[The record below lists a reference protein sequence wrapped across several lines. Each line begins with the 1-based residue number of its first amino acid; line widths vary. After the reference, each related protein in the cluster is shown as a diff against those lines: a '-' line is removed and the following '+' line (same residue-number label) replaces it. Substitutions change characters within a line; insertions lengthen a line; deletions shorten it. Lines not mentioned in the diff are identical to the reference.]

1 MIVKTDVALIYM
13 IQNKGVFLDLIDHM
27 DKVGEG
33 EEVRIVMYQQ
43 KLRTLL
49 DAVAPMPST
58 RVVREVSAERR
69 KLESALCIEN
79 LEQVGL
85 VIQLDNARG
94 TMVFAPFVIEMFR
107 HFDGA
112 RLRHLNSADYELIR
126 ASFNRLYDVFV
137 TLPSLSR
144 EDIGFQEQLSVLRKE
159 VRGAIAKMKECVD
172 ALQGRLRRLGE
183 IVDQMRYDVI
193 DEVAQAKEALSE
205 INSIYLR
212 NILPAL
218 QFLGEHT
225 ELKDSKPALTA
236 LTCIG
241 DYLARYGH
249 DKLASSVYYSVESIR
264 LYRHDISIISGSL
277 MRYVQQN
284 EAHRRA
290 YDKIEQAWNRLYG
303 EVHELHDGSLKDN
316 ILPSTHPVF
325 ACLNTFSG
333 LKMRSFDAKVEWQNN
348 NARLMLAEHLRTALP
363 NVKISIGMIHQV
375 TGQTNESGELKR
387 QRDARLLAIGTLV
400 DKWEPRATDDA
411 HVAMH
416 EHLKDRLKGY
426 ELTDLLMSVG
436 WLSKRERIS
445 LTPYYQVGNLTTD
458 SERLRYYKLQ
468 VETEHA

>member
-1 MIVKTDVALIYM
+1 MVVKTDVALINM
-13 IQNKGVFLDLIDHM
+13 IQNKAVFLDLIDHM

-33 EEVRIVMYQQ
+33 DEVRIVMYQQ
-43 KLRTLL
+43 KLRALL
-49 DAVAPMPST
+49 DSVAPLPST
-58 RVVREVSAERR
+58 RVVREVPAERR

-79 LEQVGL
+79 LERVGL
-85 VIQLDNARG
+85 VIQVDSARG
-94 TMVFAPFVIEMFR
+94 VMVFAPFVIEMFR

-126 ASFNRLYDVFV
+126 ASFNRLYEVFI
-137 TLPSLSR
+137 TLPSLNR
-144 EDIGFQEQLSVLRKE
+144 EDIGFQEQVSVLRKE
-159 VRGAIAKMKECVD
+159 IRAATAKMKECVD
-172 ALQGRLRRLGE
+172 ALQGRLQRLGE

-193 DEVAQAKEALSE
+193 DEVAKAQEALGE

-225 ELKDSKPALTA
+225 DLKGTKPALTA

-241 DYLARYGH
+241 DQLAHYGH

-264 LYRHDISIISGSL
+264 SYRHDISIISGSL
-277 MRYVQQN
+277 MRYVQQS

-303 EVHELHDGSLKDN
+303 GVRELHDGSLKDN

-325 ACLNTFSG
+325 ARLNTYSG
-333 LKMRSFDAKVEWQNN
+333 LKMRVFEAKLEWPDANQ
-348 NARLMLAEHLRTALP
+348 RLALAEHLRTTLP
-363 NVKISIGMIHQV
+363 NIKISSGKIHQLG
-375 TGQTNESGELKR
+375 GQSNESGELKR
-387 QRDARLLAIGTLV
+387 RRDARLLAIGNLV
-400 DKWEPRATDDA
+400 EEWEPRLTDDA

-416 EHLKDRLKGY
+416 EHLKERLKGY

-436 WLSKRERIS
+436 WLRKREGIFLIPR
-445 LTPYYQVGNLTTD
+445 YQIGNLATD
-458 SERLRYYKLQ
+458 CESLRYYKLQ